1 MPTHPLLHS
10 RRVIALLGVTFG
22 AGIGLALAASPVA
35 GADAIDDAWPYLSIS
50 STPYPVAKLPGE
62 LAILPTASNGN
73 IATYTHHLDP
83 VGLPVTDGWY
93 TAHETISY
101 MPSYD
106 MPILG
111 SASHSEVAALL
122 DGSPF
127 PHVGTTVDELAL
139 FPFTPVQ
146 LGLSGVEPLFINSY
160 LNDPIVGF
168 ADAFTVQ
175 GFFGNGVGLTNTF
188 ISDAAG
194 FKDVLSF
201 EGQPPFLTL
210 FELPTVEPDSASA
223 DLSQLMADFNALF

>member
-10 RRVIALLGVTFG
+10 RRVIVLLGVTFG
-22 AGIGLALAASPVA
+22 TGLGVALAASPVA
-35 GADAIDDAWPYLSIS
+35 GADAIDDAWPYLSMS
-50 STPYPVAKLPGE
+50 STPYPVATLPGE
-62 LAILPTASNGN
+62 LTILPTASNGN
-73 IATYTHHLDP
+73 VATYTHHLDP
-83 VGLPVTDGWY
+83 VGVPVTDGWY
-93 TAHETISY
+93 TAHATISY

-106 MPILG
+106 IPILG
-111 SASHSEVAALL
+111 SVSHSEVTALL
-122 DGSPF
+122 DDSTF
-127 PHVGTTVDELAL
+127 PHVGTTEDVLAL

-146 LGLSGVEPLFINSY
+146 LGLSGVEPMFVNSY

-210 FELPTVEPDSASA
+210 FEFPTVEPASA
-223 DLSQLMADFNALF
+223 ASDFSQLMTDFTALF